1 MSDIEIRIRSIF
13 DGAGL
18 DAAQVKLQQF
28 AQTSLNPQAFKHFSI
43 GIAQV
48 QKDFSNLAVLDKN
61 FFQGM
66 VMPAGHT
73 QSIEKATTALRGMG
87 LSVNQ
92 ANYAINNLNQ
102 PTGQLVKNLN
112 VVEQQAEKTGKAIGG
127 FTGYLLRHV
136 AYMGMFMA
144 IYGLVNVFS
153 EISRNAMEEATA
165 LNKLDAVLTT
175 VTSSHQLATAQVHDF
190 AQSIAVTT
198 LITQHQAID
207 AYQRFIALGASVA
220 GAFDLVTSAVNL
232 AAARNISLE
241 FATEAL
247 ARGMEGQ
254 YTRLTRL
261 GVVTKDASGKA
272 LDFEQILGK
281 LNEQFAGVAADQM
294 DGYVGQLKA
303 FSAAMVEATEVVGN
317 FWNELKGKVATTFL
331 SVLKT
336 AGALDFSGSFA
347 AYRAQLATL
356 QQLREA
362 AVATGGYVPLNKVNL
377 STEQLDKQIAEIQK
391 IIDLY
396 DKYKSIGEKNSTI
409 TLKIIDLEEQRSPI
423 QEEVNRLVQEEID
436 LRTKLLGLKPLE
448 TVPPPEKTISGIYAS
463 GFADYGSQLQKLM
476 KVEAPPLID
485 LYKNIFA
492 TGDLEKNQEQLEK
505 TKNKLK
511 EIDDELARIKHDAWT
526 LGNLDKYFPDLQG
539 FTPKITE
546 EKAKSIIETLN
557 TQKKYYQTLLDIE
570 EAEGDISGIQKR
582 KNELQGALQV
592 LKMFYE
598 QQLALDSTNRDYL
611 QGLAD
616 VKLKLAEIE
625 AAAEKVKEANAK
637 TFVDYT
643 VSHAEFQLD
652 IGTGTR
658 ENVITKLKGQLQF
671 VQDELSKLTPGT
683 AEWAEK
689 LQEVDGILKLI
700 DGQYKGIADDAAK
713 IVSLKQQHIA
723 AMAELGQ
730 ISQGDYLDSLKSDL
744 AAAEAELKKLK
755 PDTLPWQ
762 ELQAVVDGLKGK
774 IANAVKEAYQLA
786 EALKSAQVSYGVS
799 HAEYLVGKAELGYG
813 DQAAADAAL
822 KSALSAEEAYNR
834 AMAAQVAGTAEVY
847 SYLQKAESIEL
858 QRLQLEREVTKELQQ
873 QAGLFNLP
881 EFVRFGLPMMLA
893 GSMVSGR
900 SGGGGGGGAAPVVNQ
915 TNNITVAGG
924 YQMSAEEIASQISGQ
939 IYNFSQ
945 ASVAGLRAGGW

>member
-1 MSDIEIRIRSIF
+1 MSDIEVRIRSIF

-61 FFQGM
+61 FFQG
-66 VMPAGHT
+66 VAIPAGHT
-73 QSIEKATTALRGMG
+73 QSIEKATTALKGMG

-165 LNKLDAVLTT
+165 LNKLDAVLAT

-317 FWNELKGKVATTFL
+317 FWNKLKGKVAITFL
-331 SVLKT
+331 FVLNT

-362 AVATGGYVPLNKVNL
+362 AVAAGGYVPLNKVNL

-396 DKYKSIGEKNSTI
+396 DKYKSIGEKNSAI
-409 TLKIIDLEEQRSPI
+409 ALKLVDLELERKK
-423 QEEVNRLVQEEID
+423 VQEEINRLAQEEINIKSGKGQVYAGTIEEDINLLLAPPQQPSLIYGLWPVKSAEEYKKELIAINDQLADYARYAKSVNPPSWAAGPLSMPSD
-436 LRTKLLGLKPLE
+436 LGKPDVLFNEERIKANTELLNSQVKYFKTLLAIEEVEGDASGIAKRESALRGALE
-448 TVPPPEKTISGIYAS
+448 TLKTYYWTLLQISPT
-463 GFADYGSQLQKLM
+463 DK
-476 KVEAPPLID
+476 
-485 LYKNIFA
+485 
-492 TGDLEKNQEQLEK
+492 
-505 TKNKLK
+505 
-511 EIDDELARIKHDAWT
+511 ELAQAYADA
-526 LGNLDKYFPDLQG
+526 DLQ
-539 FTPKITE
+539 
-546 EKAKSIIETLN
+546 L
-557 TQKKYYQTLLDIE
+557 KKM
-570 EAEGDISGIQKR
+570 A
-582 KNELQGALQV
+582 
-592 LKMFYE
+592 
-598 QQLALDSTNRDYL
+598 
-611 QGLAD
+611 AD
-616 VKLKLAEIE
+616 
-625 AAAEKVKEANAK
+625 AEKV
-637 TFVDYT
+637 
-643 VSHAEFQLD
+643 
-652 IGTGTR
+652 
-658 ENVITKLKGQLQF
+658 
-671 VQDELSKLTPGT
+671 
-683 AEWAEK
+683 
-689 LQEVDGILKLI
+689 
-700 DGQYKGIADDAAK
+700 AAK
-713 IVSLKQQHIA
+713 IVSLSQQHVA
-723 AMAELGQ
+723 AMAELGE
-730 ISQGDYLDSLKSDL
+730 ISKTEYLGTLKEDL

-834 AMAAQVAGTAEVY
+834 AMAAQAAGTAEVY

-858 QRLQLEREVTKELQQ
+858 RRLQLEREVTKELQQ